1 MFVNTLSQKT
11 INALD
16 AEARALL
23 EEPTTAA
30 GTRFC
35 FSVLVGDD
43 AETLSQLMRSAAAYL
58 DHDENDE
65 IDLLDL
71 DVFKSVESD
80 DFIAD
85 TALVVGGPTI
95 RARYES
101 RWDSLEITAAWG
113 SCTVQVYQ
121 GLGCTSHLKDHLAA
135 CGEM

>member
-1 MFVNTLSQKT
+1 MLVNTLSQKT
-11 INALD
+11 IDALD
-16 AEARALL
+16 VEARALF
-23 EEPTTAA
+23 EDPTTGV
-30 GTRFC
+30 GTRFY

-43 AETLSQLMRSAAAYL
+43 AATLSQLMRSAAAYL

-121 GLGCTSHLKDHLAA
+121 GLGRTSHLKDHLAA